1 MEIAMKHFALACILL
16 FSSACQAADTID
28 QAGWLAGHW
37 QQVKGKSDV
46 EEHWMAPKG
55 ATMLAVNRT
64 TRSGGATE
72 FEFLR
77 IIERDGTLVYVASP
91 AGKPPTE
98 FPAITVAPGK
108 LVFENKTHGFPA
120 RVIYTQES
128 PDVVVARIEGKMGG
142 AERSMEWRFLRNK

>member
-1 MEIAMKHFALACILL
+1 MKHLAFACILL
-16 FSSACQAADTID
+16 FSAACHADTID
-28 QAGWLAGHW
+28 QVGWLAGHW
-37 QQVKGKSDV
+37 QQLKGKSDV

-77 IIERDGTLVYVASP
+77 IVERDGKLVYVASP
-91 AGKPPTE
+91 AGKPPTD
-98 FPAITVAPGK
+98 FIAITVAPGK
-108 LVFENKTHGFPA
+108 VVFENKAHDFPT

-128 PDVVVARIEGKMGG
+128 PDVVVARIEGQIGG